1 MPAPE
6 QANIFTNRQLPLE
19 EVGLQVWKKPHGQ
32 INLTVLH
39 FLPQMQ
45 GVVAHGVDRN
55 GWRNASD
62 SVHHARQEVDFTD
75 VGHRNRELPCA
86 GRRLERGPDIECASN
101 LRQRLGD
108 GTGQLHGIGRRRH
121 AVGCTDE
128 QFVVQETA
136 EPIERVADAGLR
148 HSEVFGRAPHQW
160 TYDLK
165 GNLQGVPFRRGLKK
179 DGEVRGGMPADF
191 KPTDHP
197 LNKLKVTVRNGVIF
211 ASFDH
216 DIEPLE
222 SYFGPEILPSFDRV
236 FDGRKLTVLGYSRQ
250 RVPSNWKLMQENLKD
265 PYHVGLLHT
274 WFVVFGLIRGDQKS
288 RLVTDVHG
296 RHGAMASTREKVE
309 SGEVTKGLSSF
320 KEGMIL
326 HDNRIVDVKPESW
339 WNGPTVVMLTL
350 FPNLIV
356 QQQSNSM
363 STRQIIPRG
372 PGSFDFVW
380 THFGFEEDDPDMALR
395 RLRQANMFGPAG
407 YVSADDG
414 EVLEFCQQSYE
425 QEPTRSTLAEQG
437 GRDWGEVN
445 HLITENPIR
454 AMFAYWRK
462 VMEI

>member
-1 MPAPE
+1 MQQQSPESVRTSEADAEMPVWEHEGSSRMPFWVYTDPQVYQRE
-6 QANIFTNRQLPLE
+6 LQRIFYSKHWSYIGLE
-19 EVGLQVWKKPHGQ
+19 AEIPNPGDFKRSSIGERS
-32 INLTVLH
+32 I
-39 FLPQMQ
+39 
-45 GVVAHGVDRN
+45 VVARDPDG
-55 GWRNASD
+55 
-62 SVHHARQEVDFTD
+62 SVHAVENICA
-75 VGHRNRELPCA
+75 HRGAQFCRE
-86 GRRLERGPDIECASN
+86 R
-101 LRQRLGD
+101 
-108 GTGQLHGIGRRRH
+108 
-121 AVGCTDE
+121 
-128 QFVVQETA
+128 
-136 EPIERVADAGLR
+136 
-148 HSEVFGRAPHQW
+148 FGNTKEFLCPYHQW

-191 KPTDHP
+191 KPSEHP
-197 LNKLKVTVRNGVIF
+197 LNKLKVAVRNGVIF

-216 DIEPLE
+216 EIESLE
-222 SYFGPEILPSFDRV
+222 SYLGPEILAYFDRV
-236 FDGRKLTVLGYSRQ
+236 FNGRKLSVLGYSRQ
-250 RVPSNWKLMQENLKD
+250 RVPSNWKLMQENIKD

-288 RLVTDVHG
+288 RLITDVHG

-309 SGEVTKGLSSF
+309 GGEVTKGLSSF

-326 HDNRIVDVKPESW
+326 HDNRVVDVKPEAW

-350 FPNLIV
+350 FPNLII

-363 STRQIIPRG
+363 STRQIMPRG

-380 THFGFEEDDPDMALR
+380 THFGFEEDDSDMQLR

-414 EVLEFCQQSYE
+414 EVLEFCQESY
-425 QEPTRSTLAEQG
+425 QQDPTRSTLAEQG

-445 HLITENPIR
+445 HLITETPVR

>member
-1 MPAPE
+1 MFEASTWTDPHRIPVALYTDPAIYQRE
-6 QANIFTNRQLPLE
+6 LE
-19 EVGLQVWKKPHGQ
+19 VFFYGPHWSYVGL
-32 INLTVLH
+32 
-39 FLPQMQ
+39 
-45 GVVAHGVDRN
+45 
-55 GWRNASD
+55 
-62 SVHHARQEVDFTD
+62 EVEIP
-75 VGHRNRELPCA
+75 N
-86 GRRLERGPDIECASN
+86 
-101 LRQRLGD
+101 
-108 GTGQLHGIGRRRH
+108 
-121 AVGCTDE
+121 
-128 QFVVQETA
+128 
-136 EPIERVADAGLR
+136 
-148 HSEVFGRAPHQW
+148 
-160 TYDLK
+160 
-165 GNLQGVPFRRGLKK
+165 
-179 DGEVRGGMPADF
+179 PADF
-191 KPTDHP
+191 KT
-197 LNKLKVTVRNGVIF
+197 TFIGERGVIMARDTTGEIHVLENRCQHKGIRLLQAPFGNVGTAKRIVCPYHQWCYKLNGTLLGVPYRAGVQGQGGYPKEFSLKEHGLGRLQVARYNGIVF
-211 ASFDH
+211 ASFDPKVEPFEAYIGPL
-216 DIEPLE
+216 IEP
-222 SYFGPEILPSFDRV
+222 SFRRT
-236 FDGRKLTVLGYSRQ
+236 FHGAELKLLGYNRQ
-250 RVPSNWKLMQENLKD
+250 RIRGNWKLMQENIKD

-309 SGEVTKGLSSF
+309 GGEVTKGLSSF

-372 PGSFDFVW
+372 PGAFDFVW

-414 EVLEFCQQSYE
+414 EVLEFCQESYE
-425 QEPTRSTLAEQG
+425 QDPTRSTLAEQG

-445 HLITENPIR
+445 HLITENPLR